1 MMKKWRLDTRNQS
14 LVLSSLNN
22 RLPCIIYWGE
32 CLPRDENLDE
42 LYEASKK
49 DWGDNL
55 LDQIPELSILPEQ
68 SANFS
73 GQLGCKMRDVN
84 GHLLS
89 SNFVFFADEVSN
101 NSLTLVFKDKNLG
114 VTYTAGID
122 ALYEDDVYAL
132 NAKINSN
139 NPIIME
145 WLSAPVIEAPQTSNE
160 MLDYGG
166 HWGSEFRSQR
176 TPWVTGV
183 HLRESRVG
191 TTSHAHFPGLMIPTA
206 GSSEN
211 LGSCYGFH
219 YGWSGG
225 HRMIAEQL
233 QDGRKQ
239 IQFGNTENSEL
250 NPLTSF
256 ETAKLYISHSGAGL
270 GGVGR
275 IFRDFVS
282 NSIVDLPIGSIRPV
296 HYNCWEAVYFDHN
309 IEELKEIATLAAD
322 IGAERFVLDDGWFKG
337 RNSATSSLGDWYVDE
352 HKYPDGMHPL
362 VKHIHSNGMTFGL
375 WFEPEM
381 VSPDSDLFRSHPE
394 WILGDISQTLG
405 RAQYVLDISINEVQ
419 EYLFERIDSILNE
432 YPIEYIKWDHN
443 RVLPYPDASQ
453 TRALYSLLDR
463 IRESHSGLEIET
475 CSSGGGRIDYGI
487 LEHTQRVWLSD
498 SNDALERLR
507 IQHEALLWL
516 PIHVTGSHVGPKVC
530 HTSGRELPMSFRAW
544 VAAQRHMGFEMDP
557 KELSTED
564 KVILKS
570 VTQWWKKNREWMM
583 SANILRLPC
592 IDKTVIAEIQVNLQ
606 GDHFVVFAGQSS
618 ASELS
623 SSVPLV
629 LDGLDSKS
637 MYNISVHNKKEIKS
651 LGKSDEGL
659 MNKNLM
665 LSGQFLMTKGL
676 QLPKMFP
683 ANMLVIEGDKAA

>member
-89 SNFVFFADEVSN
+89 SSFVFFADEVSN
-101 NSLTLVFKDKNLG
+101 NSLTLVFKDKDLG
-114 VTYTAGID
+114 ITYTAGID

-544 VAAQRHMGFEMDP
+544 VSAQRHMGFEMDP
-557 KELSTED
+557 KELSSED

-629 LDGLDSKS
+629 LAGLDSKS

-676 QLPKMFP
+676 QLPKVFP

>member
-1 MMKKWRLDTRNQS
+1 MMKQWRLDTRNQS

-101 NSLTLVFKDKNLG
+101 NSLTLVFKDKDLG
-114 VTYTAGID
+114 ITYTAGID

-132 NAKINSN
+132 NAKIDSN

-166 HWGSEFRSQR
+166 HWGSEFRSQT

-592 IDKTVIAEIQVNLQ
+592 IDKSVIAEIQVNLQ

-629 LDGLDSKS
+629 LAGLDSKS

-676 QLPKMFP
+676 QLPKVFP
-683 ANMLVIEGDKAA
+683 ANMLVIEGDKSA

>member
-101 NSLTLVFKDKNLG
+101 NSLTLVFKDKDLG
-114 VTYTAGID
+114 ITYTAGID

-544 VAAQRHMGFEMDP
+544 VSAQRHMGFEMDP

-564 KVILKS
+564 KVCLKS

-629 LDGLDSKS
+629 LAGLDSKS

-659 MNKNLM
+659 MNRNLM

-676 QLPKMFP
+676 QLPKVFP

>member
-1 MMKKWRLDTRNQS
+1 MMKQWRLDTRNQS

-42 LYEASKK
+42 VYEASKK

-89 SNFVFFADEVSN
+89 SSFVFFADEVSN
-101 NSLTLVFKDKNLG
+101 NSLTLVFKDKDLG
-114 VTYTAGID
+114 ITYTAGID

-132 NAKINSN
+132 NAKIDSN

-544 VAAQRHMGFEMDP
+544 VSAQRHMGFEMDP

-629 LDGLDSKS
+629 LAGLDSKS

-676 QLPKMFP
+676 QLPKVFP

>member
-1 MMKKWRLDTRNQS
+1 MMKQWRLDTRNQS

-101 NSLTLVFKDKNLG
+101 NSLTLVFKDKDLG
-114 VTYTAGID
+114 ITYTAGID

-629 LDGLDSKS
+629 LAGLDSKS

-676 QLPKMFP
+676 QLPKVFP

>member
-1 MMKKWRLDTRNQS
+1 MMKQWRLDTRNQS

-89 SNFVFFADEVSN
+89 SSFVFFADEVSN
-101 NSLTLVFKDKNLG
+101 NSLTLVFKDKDLG
-114 VTYTAGID
+114 ITYTAGID

-337 RNSATSSLGDWYVDE
+337 RNSATSSLGDWYVDK

-544 VAAQRHMGFEMDP
+544 VSAQRHMGFEMDP
-557 KELSTED
+557 KELSSED

-629 LDGLDSKS
+629 LAGLDSKS
-637 MYNISVHNKKEIKS
+637 MYNISVHNKKELKS

-676 QLPKMFP
+676 QLPKVFP

>member
-42 LYEASKK
+42 VYEASKK

-101 NSLTLVFKDKNLG
+101 NSLTLVFKDKDLG
-114 VTYTAGID
+114 ITYTAGID

-166 HWGSEFRSQR
+166 HWGSEFRSQT

-544 VAAQRHMGFEMDP
+544 VSAQRHMGFEMDP
-557 KELSTED
+557 KELSSED

-629 LDGLDSKS
+629 LAGLDSKS

-659 MNKNLM
+659 MNRNLM

-676 QLPKMFP
+676 QLPKVFP

>member
-101 NSLTLVFKDKNLG
+101 NSLTLVFKDKDLG
-114 VTYTAGID
+114 ITYTAGID

-629 LDGLDSKS
+629 LAGLDSKS

-659 MNKNLM
+659 MNRNLM

-676 QLPKMFP
+676 QLPKVFP

>member
-1 MMKKWRLDTRNQS
+1 MMKQWRLDTRNQS

-42 LYEASKK
+42 VYEASKK

-89 SNFVFFADEVSN
+89 SSFVFFADEVSN
-101 NSLTLVFKDKNLG
+101 NSLTLVFKDKDLG
-114 VTYTAGID
+114 ITYTAGID

-132 NAKINSN
+132 NAKIDSN

-463 IRESHSGLEIET
+463 ISESHSGLEIET

-592 IDKTVIAEIQVNLQ
+592 IDKTVIAEIQVNLH

-629 LDGLDSKS
+629 LAGLDSKS

-659 MNKNLM
+659 MNRNLM

-676 QLPKMFP
+676 QLPKVFP

>member
-1 MMKKWRLDTRNQS
+1 MMKQWRLDTRNQS

-132 NAKINSN
+132 NAKIDSN

-322 IGAERFVLDDGWFKG
+322 IGAERFVLDDGWFK
-337 RNSATSSLGDWYVDE
+337 
-352 HKYPDGMHPL
+352 
-362 VKHIHSNGMTFGL
+362 
-375 WFEPEM
+375 
-381 VSPDSDLFRSHPE
+381 
-394 WILGDISQTLG
+394 
-405 RAQYVLDISINEVQ
+405 
-419 EYLFERIDSILNE
+419 
-432 YPIEYIKWDHN
+432 
-443 RVLPYPDASQ
+443 
-453 TRALYSLLDR
+453 
-463 IRESHSGLEIET
+463 
-475 CSSGGGRIDYGI
+475 
-487 LEHTQRVWLSD
+487 
-498 SNDALERLR
+498 
-507 IQHEALLWL
+507 
-516 PIHVTGSHVGPKVC
+516 
-530 HTSGRELPMSFRAW
+530 
-544 VAAQRHMGFEMDP
+544 
-557 KELSTED
+557 
-564 KVILKS
+564 
-570 VTQWWKKNREWMM
+570 
-583 SANILRLPC
+583 
-592 IDKTVIAEIQVNLQ
+592 
-606 GDHFVVFAGQSS
+606 
-618 ASELS
+618 
-623 SSVPLV
+623 
-629 LDGLDSKS
+629 
-637 MYNISVHNKKEIKS
+637 
-651 LGKSDEGL
+651 
-659 MNKNLM
+659 
-665 LSGQFLMTKGL
+665 
-676 QLPKMFP
+676 
-683 ANMLVIEGDKAA
+683 

>member
-1 MMKKWRLDTRNQS
+1 MMKQWRLDTRNQS

-101 NSLTLVFKDKNLG
+101 NSLTLVFKDKDLG
-114 VTYTAGID
+114 ITYTAGID

>member
-101 NSLTLVFKDKNLG
+101 NSLTLVFKDKDLG
-114 VTYTAGID
+114 ITYTAGID

-132 NAKINSN
+132 NAKIDSN

-544 VAAQRHMGFEMDP
+544 VSAQRHMGFEMDP

-564 KVILKS
+564 KVCLKS

-629 LDGLDSKS
+629 LAGLDSKS

-651 LGKSDEGL
+651 LGKSDESL
-659 MNKNLM
+659 MSKNLM

-676 QLPKMFP
+676 QLPKVFP

>member
-89 SNFVFFADEVSN
+89 SSFVFFADEVSN
-101 NSLTLVFKDKNLG
+101 NSLTLVFKDKDLG
-114 VTYTAGID
+114 ITYTAGID

-132 NAKINSN
+132 NAKIDSN

-463 IRESHSGLEIET
+463 IRKSHSGLEIET

-544 VAAQRHMGFEMDP
+544 VSAQRHMGFEMDP
-557 KELSTED
+557 KELSSED

-629 LDGLDSKS
+629 LAGLDSKS

-676 QLPKMFP
+676 QLPKVFP

>member
-89 SNFVFFADEVSN
+89 SSFVFFADEVSN
-101 NSLTLVFKDKNLG
+101 NSLTLVFKDKDLG
-114 VTYTAGID
+114 ITYTAGID

-132 NAKINSN
+132 NAKTNSN

-145 WLSAPVIEAPQTSNE
+145 WLSAPVIEVPQTSNE

-544 VAAQRHMGFEMDP
+544 VSAQRHMGFEMDP
-557 KELSTED
+557 KELSSED

-629 LDGLDSKS
+629 LAGLDSKS

-659 MNKNLM
+659 MNRNLM

-676 QLPKMFP
+676 QLPKVFP

>member
-89 SNFVFFADEVSN
+89 SSFVFFADEVSN
-101 NSLTLVFKDKNLG
+101 NSLTLVFKDKDLG
-114 VTYTAGID
+114 ITYTAGID

-166 HWGSEFRSQR
+166 HWGSEFRSQT

-544 VAAQRHMGFEMDP
+544 VSAQRHMGFEMDP
-557 KELSTED
+557 KELSNED

-629 LDGLDSKS
+629 LAGLDSKS

-659 MNKNLM
+659 MNRNLM

-676 QLPKMFP
+676 QLPKVFP

>member
-101 NSLTLVFKDKNLG
+101 NSLTLVFKDKDLG
-114 VTYTAGID
+114 ITYTAGID

-557 KELSTED
+557 KELSNED

-629 LDGLDSKS
+629 LAGLDSKS

-659 MNKNLM
+659 MNRNLM

-676 QLPKMFP
+676 QLPKVFP

>member
-101 NSLTLVFKDKNLG
+101 NSLTLVFKDKDLG
-114 VTYTAGID
+114 ITYTAGID

-544 VAAQRHMGFEMDP
+544 VSAQRHMGFEMDP

-629 LDGLDSKS
+629 LAGLDSKS

>member
-101 NSLTLVFKDKNLG
+101 NSLTLVFKDKDLG
-114 VTYTAGID
+114 ITYTAGID

-544 VAAQRHMGFEMDP
+544 VSAQRHMGFEMDP
-557 KELSTED
+557 KELSSED

-629 LDGLDSKS
+629 LNGLDSKS
-637 MYNISVHNKKEIKS
+637 MYNISVHNKKVIKS

>member
-1 MMKKWRLDTRNQS
+1 MMKQWRLDTRNQS

-42 LYEASKK
+42 LYEASIK

-101 NSLTLVFKDKNLG
+101 NSLTLVFKDKDLG
-114 VTYTAGID
+114 ITYTAGID

-544 VAAQRHMGFEMDP
+544 VSAQRHMGFEMDP
-557 KELSTED
+557 KELSSED
-564 KVILKS
+564 KVVLKS

-629 LDGLDSKS
+629 LAGLDSKS

-676 QLPKMFP
+676 QLPKVFP

>member
-101 NSLTLVFKDKNLG
+101 NSLTLVFKDKDLG
-114 VTYTAGID
+114 ITYTAGID

-132 NAKINSN
+132 NAKIDSN

-166 HWGSEFRSQR
+166 HWGSEFRSQT

-544 VAAQRHMGFEMDP
+544 VSAQRHMGFEMDP

-629 LDGLDSKS
+629 LAGLDSKS

-659 MNKNLM
+659 MNRNLM

-676 QLPKMFP
+676 QLPKVFP

>member
-101 NSLTLVFKDKNLG
+101 NSLTLIFKDKDLG
-114 VTYTAGID
+114 ITYTAGID

-544 VAAQRHMGFEMDP
+544 VSAQRHMGFEMDP
-557 KELSTED
+557 KELSSED

-629 LDGLDSKS
+629 LAGLDSKS

>member
-101 NSLTLVFKDKNLG
+101 NSLTLVFKDKDLG
-114 VTYTAGID
+114 ITYTAGID

-132 NAKINSN
+132 NAKIDSN

-544 VAAQRHMGFEMDP
+544 VSAQRHMGFEMDP
-557 KELSTED
+557 KELSSED

-629 LDGLDSKS
+629 LAGLDSKS

-676 QLPKMFP
+676 QLPKVFP